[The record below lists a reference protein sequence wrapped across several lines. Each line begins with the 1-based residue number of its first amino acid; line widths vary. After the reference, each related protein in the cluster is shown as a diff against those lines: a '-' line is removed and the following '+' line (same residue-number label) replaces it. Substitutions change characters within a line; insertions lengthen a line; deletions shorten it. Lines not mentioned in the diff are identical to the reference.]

1 VKRLK
6 YFRLPPACKAGEC
19 TGMERKITALK
30 VQKRD
35 PNRVNV
41 YLDGEFAF
49 GLTKIVAA
57 WLQVGQVLS
66 SEKISSLQ
74 SQETLEVAYLKA
86 LHYLSYRPRS
96 ESEVE
101 SSLKEKGF
109 DEGVI
114 AYVLERLKQDRYLGD
129 EQFAQLW
136 VENRSSFRPR
146 SRRMLRY
153 ELRQKGVSEE
163 NISNA
168 LDGAEEESSLAYQA
182 AARYASRLKDE
193 EWDTFRK
200 RLAAFLARRGFSYGT
215 ISPVVRTVWTELH
228 AEEQET

>member
-1 VKRLK
+1 
-6 YFRLPPACKAGEC
+6 
-19 TGMERKITALK
+19 MEKKITALR

-49 GLTKIVAA
+49 GLTKLVAA

-114 AYVLERLKQDRYLGD
+114 AYVL
-129 EQFAQLW
+129 
-136 VENRSSFRPR
+136 
-146 SRRMLRY
+146 
-153 ELRQKGVSEE
+153 
-163 NISNA
+163 
-168 LDGAEEESSLAYQA
+168 
-182 AARYASRLKDE
+182 
-193 EWDTFRK
+193 
-200 RLAAFLARRGFSYGT
+200 
-215 ISPVVRTVWTELH
+215 
-228 AEEQET
+228 

>member
-1 VKRLK
+1 
-6 YFRLPPACKAGEC
+6 
-19 TGMERKITALK
+19 MEKKITALK

>member
-6 YFRLPPACKAGEC
+6 FFRLPPACKAGVC
-19 TGMERKITALK
+19 TGMEKKITALK